1 MSNHHLRSAVS
12 APRPLGAESDVVRPR
27 AGAHAVLIVEDH
39 EDTRDMYAMVL
50 EASGYRV
57 LMANSGAAALTHA
70 RNQTVS
76 AVITDVCMPGTVTA
90 AEICRIFS
98 GVGIPVM
105 VVTGLDQD
113 SADVAATTAAG
124 CAVLV
129 RKPVDL
135 VHLRATMDR
144 LIPRRQIRA

>member
-1 MSNHHLRSAVS
+1 ML
-12 APRPLGAESDVVRPR
+12 PR
-27 AGAHAVLIVEDH
+27 AEAHAVLFVVDH

-57 LMANSGAAALTHA
+57 LMAESGAAALAHA

-90 AEICRIFS
+90 AEIYRIFS

-105 VVTGLDQD
+105 
-113 SADVAATTAAG
+113 
-124 CAVLV
+124 AVPDWISTRRTL
-129 RKPVDL
+129 
-135 VHLRATMDR
+135 
-144 LIPRRQIRA
+144 RRQLRPAARCL